1 VHRPTSC
8 TVGSGIPSH
17 IPVRS
22 PGHVIKRRG
31 DGQMFKKG
39 HKHATTE
46 FSEANGGVPPKIH
59 LPKPEFASESVDVPS
74 VRGLLFP
81 RFLSRSHASSFQGA
95 MTIYRTLGMHT
106 VTVPDGPDG
115 SVLRQPFPSL
125 FPRHCI
131 PLDGRRTGRSWPVPS
146 RVCAPV
152 NGR

>member
-95 MTIYRTLGMHT
+95 MTIYRTRRRLSHGR
-106 VTVPDGPDG
+106 
-115 SVLRQPFPSL
+115 LRFHHLRSFNHYLPSALPLLLRIPTLMLLRHQP
-125 FPRHCI
+125 
-131 PLDGRRTGRSWPVPS
+131 
-146 RVCAPV
+146 
-152 NGR
+152 